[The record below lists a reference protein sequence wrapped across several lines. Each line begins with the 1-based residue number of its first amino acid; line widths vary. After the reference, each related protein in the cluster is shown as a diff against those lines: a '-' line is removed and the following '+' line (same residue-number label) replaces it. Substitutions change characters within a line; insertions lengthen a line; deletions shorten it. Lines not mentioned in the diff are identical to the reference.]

1 MIRLPAL
8 LGLAVLAA
16 CARPEPQVR
25 PEASIEAACRA
36 EAERMMMTRMR
47 ADRPRLDELESRLSG
62 GGFEAQRIRTTEL
75 LDRDRLYRE
84 CLRRASAGQA
94 PAGAPAPTAPVQV
107 RQ

>member
-1 MIRLPAL
+1 MIRVLVL

-16 CARPEPQVR
+16 CARPQSAER
-25 PEASIEAACRA
+25 PDASIEAACRA
-36 EAERMMMTRMR
+36 EAERMMMTRTR
-47 ADRPRLDELESRLSG
+47 ADRPRLDDLESRFG

-84 CLRRASAGQA
+84 CLGRVSAGQA
-94 PAGAPAPTAPVQV
+94 PAGTPAPTGPVQV

>member
-1 MIRLPAL
+1 MIRLLAL

-16 CARPEPQVR
+16 CARPQPQAR

-36 EAERMMMTRMR
+36 EAERMMMTRTR
-47 ADRPRLDELESRLSG
+47 ADRPRLDELESRFG

-84 CLRRASAGQA
+84 CLGRASAGQA
-94 PAGAPAPTAPVQV
+94 PAGAPAPAGPVEL

>member
-1 MIRLPAL
+1 MIRVLLL

-16 CARPEPQVR
+16 CARPQPAER
-25 PEASIEAACRA
+25 ADASIEAACRA
-36 EAERMMMTRMR
+36 EAERMMMTRTR
-47 ADRPRLDELESRLSG
+47 ADRPRLDDLESRFGG

-84 CLRRASAGQA
+84 CLGRASAGQA
-94 PAGAPAPTAPVQV
+94 PAATPAPTAPVQV

>member
-1 MIRLPAL
+1 MIRLVAL

-16 CARPEPQVR
+16 CARPQPQVR

-36 EAERMMMTRMR
+36 EAERMMMTRTR
-47 ADRPRLDELESRLSG
+47 ADRPRLDELESRFG
-62 GGFEAQRIRTTEL
+62 GGFEAQRIRTLEL

-84 CLRRASAGQA
+84 CLGRASAGQA
-94 PAGAPAPTAPVQV
+94 PAGAPAPAAPVQV